1 MLLCLSVSM
10 FAEGKGVLQDHRIA
24 AEWYWRAAE
33 QGLALAQYRLAII
46 YRDGIG
52 MQKDTKKA
60 IFWLKKA
67 AQQNLPEAIEQL
79 NKLTK

>member
-1 MLLCLSVSM
+1 M
-10 FAEGKGVLQDHRIA
+10 FADGKGVLQDHRIA

-33 QGLALAQYRLAII
+33 QGLPQAQYKLALM

-52 MQKDTKKA
+52 MQKDTDKA

-67 AQQNLPEAIEQL
+67 AQQNLTEAIEQL